1 MKKILVLIVLSLNLL
16 SMSKTDAGELYY
28 LYVGTYTTNEEE
40 GIAIYKFDASDGSL
54 EYQSTAS
61 GITNPSYLAIHPGKK
76 LLLAVNEIGD
86 YEGARTG
93 AISSFKIR
101 SDGSLKLISQV
112 ATGGGAPCYV
122 SVDSKANYALVANY
136 SGGNVGI
143 LPINVDGV
151 LEELS
156 DLEQHVGSGPNQNRQ
171 GEPHAHA
178 FVLDPSEQFGLAVDL
193 GMDRVISYRINKN
206 EMDKRNEFKADAG
219 AGPRHLTF
227 HPNEKF
233 VFIINELNST
243 ISSCSYDDDTGA
255 LMHIMTVNTLPEDY
269 SGENSCADIHV
280 SGDGKFLYGSN
291 RGHDSIVVY
300 AIDEESGDI
309 QYRSHHSVEGQTP
322 RNFMIDPTDRYLLVA
337 NQNSNNIVVFQ
348 RDSES
353 GELNSTGVHTS
364 TSKPVCLKMLKIK

>member
-28 LYVGTYTTNEEE
+28 LYVGAYTSNEKE

-86 YEGARTG
+86 YEGAKSG
-93 AISSFKIR
+93 AISSFKIS
-101 SDGSLKLISQV
+101 SDGSLKFISQV
-112 ATGGGAPCYV
+112 GTGGGAPCYV
-122 SVDSKANYALVANY
+122 SVDSESNYALVANY

-156 DLEQHVGSGPNQNRQ
+156 ELEQHVGSGPNHNRQ
-171 GEPHAHA
+171 REPHAHA
-178 FVLDPSEQFGLAVDL
+178 FVLDPTEKFGLAVDL

-206 EMDKRNEFKADAG
+206 EIDKRNEFKADPG

-227 HPNEKF
+227 HPNGKF

-255 LMHIMTVNTLPEDY
+255 LTHIMTVNTLPEDY

-280 SGDGKFLYGSN
+280 SGDGKYLYGSN
-291 RGHDSIVVY
+291 RGHDSIVVFY
-300 AIDEESGDI
+300 IDEDSGHI

-353 GELNSTGVHTS
+353 GELISTGVHTS